1 MKFALKRIDDH
12 DQAQP
17 ETGVLTQLY
26 QGSRAP
32 VHPHIADVYS
42 GFQFEGSTYLICE
55 PADSALTKFLR
66 ASSKGPWPLH
76 LNRQW
81 LLSQFRGLAQA
92 VEFVHCGSPAQS
104 IFHQDIR
111 VDNIFVFTDSETN
124 ERRFKINDWD
134 RAHIKPTSS
143 HKSPAKCNPSDK
155 SPGLKKSGNSPSPS
169 HDISSLGCVFFELL
183 IWYTEGWEAL
193 KKFCNNSEDE
203 YLQEL
208 RIYHYAYHESELLE
222 PV

>member
-1 MKFALKRIDDH
+1 VFGATIHPDCHDFGKSMESALKRTDDH
-12 DQAQP
+12 DQTQQ
-17 ETGVLTQLY
+17 ETEVLTQLY

-32 VHPHIADVYS
+32 VHPYIADVYS

-55 PADSALTKFLR
+55 RADSALTEFLR
-66 ASSKGPWPLH
+66 ANSKGPWPLH

-111 VDNIFVFTDSETN
+111 ADNILVFTDSETN
-124 ERRFKINDWD
+124 ERRSMINDWD
-134 RAHIKPTSS
+134 CAHIKPASS

-155 SPGLKKSGNSPSPS
+155 SPGHKKSGKAPSPS
-169 HDISSLGCVFFELL
+169 HDISSLGCVFLELL

-193 KKFCNNSEDE
+193 KKFYNNSDNEN
-203 YLQEL
+203 LQK
-208 RIYHYAYHESELLE
+208 
-222 PV
+222 